1 MIGEVIIILV
11 FSIFLMFYWEKRI
24 RFWLRLPI
32 INLVLLVVLLIGVVI
47 QEFYLTAYPEKRTK
61 WVRSSILQLFFLP

>member
-11 FSIFLMFYWEKRI
+11 FSIFLMFYWEKRV

-47 QEFYLTAYPEKRTK
+47 QEFYLTAHPEKRTK

>member
-11 FSIFLMFYWEKRI
+11 FSIFLMFYWEKRV

-47 QEFYLTAYPEKRTK
+47 QEFYLTASGDLFGIIRNN
-61 WVRSSILQLFFLP
+61 ILKPV